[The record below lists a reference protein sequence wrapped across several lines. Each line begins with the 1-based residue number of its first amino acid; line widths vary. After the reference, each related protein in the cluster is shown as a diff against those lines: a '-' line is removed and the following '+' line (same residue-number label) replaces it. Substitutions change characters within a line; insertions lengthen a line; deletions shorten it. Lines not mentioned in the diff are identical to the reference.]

1 MASEKSVKEKAAQ
14 VLKDLEKTGEA
25 MLAELAEQY
34 AKVKHKAG
42 EMAENM
48 SESVVDK
55 THEFHEKV
63 TGEETKQQLRNLV
76 QQIEE
81 SGRTAREGFSVRMED
96 LSQRVANAI
105 ESLKTPTQPK
115 KKTSAKKKVARK
127 KSTKKKTTRKK
138 VAQKKATKQK
148 TANKKAVKKKA
159 SKKKAAK
166 KKASKKKAGKK
177 KAAKKKAVRRKSPP

>member
-42 EMAENM
+42 EIAENV
-48 SESVVDK
+48 SGSVADK
-55 THEFHEKV
+55 THQIQAKV
-63 TGEETKQQLRNLV
+63 AGEETKQQLRNLI
-76 QQIEE
+76 QQVEE
-81 SGRTAREGFSVRMED
+81 SGRTARERFSVRMDD

-115 KKTSAKKKVARK
+115 KKKSAKKKLAKKKAVKKKSSKKKATKKKTGKKKAAKKKVARK
-127 KSTKKKTTRKK
+127 KSAR
-138 VAQKKATKQK
+138 
-148 TANKKAVKKKA
+148 
-159 SKKKAAK
+159 
-166 KKASKKKAGKK
+166 
-177 KAAKKKAVRRKSPP
+177 

>member
-42 EMAENM
+42 EMAENV
-48 SESVVDK
+48 SGSVVDK
-55 THEFHEKV
+55 THEIHEKV
-63 TGEETKQQLRNLV
+63 TSEETKEQFRNLIH
-76 QQIEE
+76 QIEE
-81 SGRTAREGFSVRMED
+81 SSRTARERFSESMDD

-115 KKTSAKKKVARK
+115 KKKSAKKKVARK
-127 KSTKKKTTRKK
+127 KPVSKKAAGKKTAKK
-138 VAQKKATKQK
+138 T
-148 TANKKAVKKKA
+148 AVKKKS

-166 KKASKKKAGKK
+166 KKAVKKKTSKKKTGKK
-177 KAAKKKAVRRKSPP
+177 KIAKKKSARKKTARK

>member
-34 AKVKHKAG
+34 AKVKHKASD
-42 EMAENM
+42 MAENV

-55 THEFHEKV
+55 THEIHAKV
-63 TGEETKQQLRNLV
+63 TSEETKQQLRNLIH
-76 QQIEE
+76 QIEE
-81 SGRTAREGFSVRMED
+81 SSQTARERFSVRMDD

-115 KKTSAKKKVARK
+115 KKKSAKKKVAKK
-127 KSTKKKTTRKK
+127 KSTRKK
-138 VAQKKATKQK
+138 VASKK
-148 TANKKAVKKKA
+148 TARKKAVKKNS
-159 SKKKAAK
+159 SKKKATK
-166 KKASKKKAGKK
+166 KKTGKK
-177 KAAKKKAVRRKSPP
+177 KAAKKKAVRKKSAR

>member
-42 EMAENM
+42 ELAENV
-48 SESVVDK
+48 SESVADT
-55 THEFHEKV
+55 THQIQTKV
-63 TGEETKQQLRNLV
+63 AGEETKQQLRNLV
-76 QQIEE
+76 HQVEE
-81 SGRTAREGFSVRMED
+81 SGRAARERFSVRMED

-115 KKTSAKKKVARK
+115 KKKSAKKKV
-127 KSTKKKTTRKK
+127 TKKKVAKKK
-138 VAQKKATKQK
+138 VAGKK
-148 TANKKAVKKKA
+148 TAVGNKTARKKAVKKKA
-159 SKKKAAK
+159 SKKKATQK
-166 KKASKKKAGKK
+166 KSTKKQASKKKGGKK
-177 KAAKKKAVRRKSPP
+177 KAVMKKSARK